1 VLLKAFRIVC
11 FMLFYRLLIREIYSI
26 FVFSFENGHYSSI
39 QLINS
44 IMKQF
49 LKFTLASI
57 TGVFIATIIIFFV
70 LLGVVATLSST
81 DKQYNLSD
89 NSLLKISLSGELTE
103 QSVENP
109 FDFSIPGIP
118 LDTKI
123 DRQGLDDI
131 LSAISKAKNNDKIK
145 GIYLEVKILKAGFAS
160 IEEIRNAL
168 IDFKKSGKY
177 ILAYGDVYD
186 QREYYICSVADKIYI
201 NPVGMLNFCGLAA
214 HPVFFKG
221 TLDKIGVKVEVFKVG
236 TFKSAVEPFLNT
248 KMSDPNR
255 LQTKEYLDG
264 IWGHLLKGISTSRKI
279 SIVDLNA
286 LANRNMLFQPASE
299 LVKSK
304 LVDSLVYESGIRS
317 LIAKRLGVEHV
328 DELKLVSVSDFL
340 ITPEPSV
347 KYVKER
353 IAVLYAEGEIV
364 EEGTEGIVTDKII
377 TEIEKIKKDDD
388 IKAVVF
394 RINSGGGSAYASEQ
408 IWKAITELKAKK
420 PVVVS
425 MGDLAASGGY
435 YIACNANKI
444 IASPNTLTGSI
455 GIFGTFFILD
465 ELTQKIGLSFDV
477 VKTNDMSDFGD
488 LTRPMTVIEKRQ
500 IQNYIEKGYDLF
512 VKRCADGRRMDEK
525 ELREIA
531 EGRVWTGQKA
541 VELGLA
547 DEVGNLNHAIA
558 VAAKLGKVKEYRM
571 DYYPEK
577 KDFFS
582 EMIEEMEGKTKM
594 RLARSYFGDEF
605 APLLKLKESKIQ
617 TGILA
622 RMDAVDIH

>member
-1 VLLKAFRIVC
+1 MLLKAFRIVC

>member
-1 VLLKAFRIVC
+1 
-11 FMLFYRLLIREIYSI
+11 
-26 FVFSFENGHYSSI
+26 
-39 QLINS
+39 
-44 IMKQF
+44 MKQF

>member
-1 VLLKAFRIVC
+1 
-11 FMLFYRLLIREIYSI
+11 
-26 FVFSFENGHYSSI
+26 
-39 QLINS
+39 
-44 IMKQF
+44 MKQF

-57 TGVFIATIIIFFV
+57 TGIFIATIILFFV
-70 LLGVVATLSST
+70 LLGVIAALSST

-89 NSLLKISLSGELTE
+89 NSLLKITLSGELTE

-123 DRQGLDDI
+123 ERQGLDDI
-131 LSAISKAKNNDKIK
+131 LTAISRARNNDKIK
-145 GIYLEVKILKAGFAS
+145 GIYLEVKMLKAGFAS
-160 IEEIRNAL
+160 VEEIRNAL
-168 IDFKKSGKY
+168 IDFKTSGKY
-177 ILAYGDVYD
+177 IIAYGDVYD
-186 QREYYICSVADKIYI
+186 QREYYICSVANRIYI
-201 NPVGMLNFCGLAA
+201 NPVGMLNFCGLSA

-236 TFKSAVEPFLNT
+236 TYKSAVEPFLNT
-248 KMSDPNR
+248 KMSDASR

-264 IWGHLLKGISTSRKI
+264 IWGHLLKGISASRKI
-279 SIVDLNA
+279 SIEDLNA
-286 LANRNMLFQPASE
+286 LANRNMLFQPAEE
-299 LVKSK
+299 LQKSK
-304 LVDSLVYESGIRS
+304 LVDSLVYEPGVRS
-317 LIAKRLGVEHV
+317 LMAKKLGLENS
-328 DELKLVSVSDFL
+328 DDLKLVSVRDFL
-340 ITPEPSV
+340 ISPESNE

-353 IAVLYAEGEIV
+353 IAVLYAEGDIV

-377 TEIEKIKKDDD
+377 TEIEKIKKDDA

-465 ELTQKIGLSFDV
+465 ELSQKLGLSFDV

-488 LTRPMTVIEKRQ
+488 LTRPMTTIEKRQ

-512 VKRCADGRRMDEK
+512 VKRCADGRKMDEK
-525 ELREIA
+525 KLRQIA

-541 VELGLA
+541 VELGLV
-547 DEVGNLNHAIA
+547 DEVGTLNRAIE
-558 VAAKLGKVKEYRM
+558 VAAKLGKVKEYSM

-577 KDFFS
+577 KDFLTV
-582 EMIEEMEGKTKM
+582 MIEEMEGKTKM

-605 APLLKLKESKIQ
+605 APLLKLKESEIQ

>member
-1 VLLKAFRIVC
+1 
-11 FMLFYRLLIREIYSI
+11 
-26 FVFSFENGHYSSI
+26 
-39 QLINS
+39 
-44 IMKQF
+44 MKQF

-57 TGVFIATIIIFFV
+57 TGIFIATVILFFV
-70 LLGVVATLSST
+70 LLGIVAALSST
-81 DKQYNLSD
+81 DKQYDLSD
-89 NSLLKISLSGELTE
+89 NSLLKISLSGEITE

-109 FDFSIPGIP
+109 FNFSIPGFP
-118 LDTKI
+118 LNTRLE
-123 DRQGLDDI
+123 RQGLNDI
-131 LSAISKAKNNDKIK
+131 LTAISRAKTNDKIK
-145 GIYLEVKILKAGFAS
+145 GIYLEVKMLKAGFAS
-160 IEEIRNAL
+160 VEEIRNAL

-177 ILAYGDVYD
+177 ILAYGDIYD
-186 QREYYICSVADKIYI
+186 QREYYISSVADRIFI

-236 TFKSAVEPFLNT
+236 TYKSAVEPFLNT
-248 KMSDPNR
+248 KMSDPSR

-264 IWGHLLKGISTSRKI
+264 IWGHLMKGISFSRN
-279 SIVDLNA
+279 VPVADLNA
-286 LANRNMLFQPASE
+286 LANRNMLFQPAEE
-299 LVKSK
+299 LIKSK
-304 LVDSLVYESGIRS
+304 LVDSLLYESGMKDLMAR
-317 LIAKRLGVEHV
+317 KLGFSET

-340 ITPEPSV
+340 IAAEPSE
-347 KYVKER
+347 KYVKDR
-353 IAVLYAEGEIV
+353 IAILYAEGDIV
-364 EEGTEGIVTDKII
+364 DEGTDGIVTEKII
-377 TEIEKIKKDDD
+377 KEIEKIKKDDN

-408 IWKAITELKAKK
+408 IWKAITDLKAKK

-465 ELTQKIGLSFDV
+465 ELTQKLGLSFDV

-488 LTRPMTVIEKRQ
+488 LTRPMTTIEKLQ
-500 IQNYIEKGYDLF
+500 IQRYIEKGYSLF
-512 VKRCADGRRMDEK
+512 VKRCAEGRKMDEK
-525 ELREIA
+525 KLRAIA

-541 VELGLA
+541 VELGLV
-547 DEVGNLNHAIA
+547 DEVGDINRAIA
-558 VAAKLGKVKEYRM
+558 VAANLGKVKEYRM

-577 KDFFS
+577 KNYLTI
-582 EMIEEMEGKTKM
+582 MMEELEGETKM
-594 RLARSYFGDEF
+594 RLARSYFGNEF

>member
-1 VLLKAFRIVC
+1 
-11 FMLFYRLLIREIYSI
+11 
-26 FVFSFENGHYSSI
+26 
-39 QLINS
+39 
-44 IMKQF
+44 MKQF

-57 TGVFIATIIIFFV
+57 AGIFIATIIIFFV
-70 LLGVVATLSST
+70 LFGVIASLSST

-131 LSAISKAKNNDKIK
+131 LTAISRAKNNDKIK

-177 ILAYGDVYD
+177 IIAYGDVYD
-186 QREYYICSVADKIYI
+186 QREYYICSVADRIFI

-279 SIVDLNA
+279 SVDELNA
-286 LANRNMLFQPASE
+286 LANRNMLFQPAEE

-304 LVDSLVYESGIRS
+304 LVDSLVYESGVRS
-317 LIAKRLGVEHV
+317 LMAKKLGLATI

-340 ITPEPSV
+340 IAPEPSE
-347 KYVKER
+347 KYVKDR
-353 IAVLYAEGEIV
+353 IAVLYAEGDIV

-377 TEIEKIKKDDD
+377 TEIEKIKNDDN

-435 YIACNANKI
+435 YIACNANRI

-465 ELTQKIGLSFDV
+465 ELTQKLGLSFDV
-477 VKTNDMSDFGD
+477 VKTNDMADFGD
-488 LTRPMTVIEKRQ
+488 LTRPMTLIEKRQ

-512 VKRCADGRRMDEK
+512 VKRCADGRKMDEK
-525 ELREIA
+525 KLREIA

-541 VELGLA
+541 VELGLV
-547 DEVGNLNHAIA
+547 DEVGDLNRAIA

-577 KDFFS
+577 KNFLTV
-582 EMIEEMEGKTKM
+582 MMEEMEGKTKM